1 MIFLNMPEVPRTFP
15 RWDTVYRLDGQ
26 LSVLVGTEGPSPVR
40 PTLPPGAE
48 EVCHFLRRADPVAA
62 SLVVGVPDAP
72 SELVASEVEFR
83 FEEPE
88 PATPSRHI
96 MFDLDSGE
104 MLTRGGATGA
114 IWRVIASQ
122 CMPGTT
128 PELLDEW
135 YSAHMEHDDPKQP
148 GRLVWMPTGPA
159 DRIAQLEALVAS
171 LRAGG
176 SVAPS

>member
-1 MIFLNMPEVPRTFP
+1 MTTRA
-15 RWDTVYRLDGQ
+15 
-26 LSVLVGTEGPSPVR
+26 VR
-40 PTLPPGAE
+40 PASDREHYDIGWFEVYESESGAI
-48 EVCHFLRRADPVAA
+48 VAKTFDEDMA
-62 SLVVGVPDAP
+62 NLLAGTA
-72 SELVASEVEFR
+72 
-83 FEEPE
+83 
-88 PATPSRHI
+88 SRHI
-96 MFDLDSGE
+96 VFDLDTGD
-104 MLTRGGATGA
+104 MLRPFGGALGGV
-114 IWRVIASQ
+114 WRKIASQ